1 MAEVDKN
8 NLTLLIRESLNY
20 FFRKNVDGKDYP
32 TLRKLKSTLRNN
44 IIFPLRRNIIEAYIV
59 GSEAKGTAN
68 ENSDLDIAIIVE
80 PVRGKTSLQL
90 TEAYHSKFSSEQFV
104 PRWNG
109 RKIDVQFFYPTD
121 EELKSY
127 QKIKLI

>member
-1 MAEVDKN
+1 MAEVDKSQI
-8 NLTLLIRESLNY
+8 TLLIRESLSY

-32 TLRKLKSTLRNN
+32 TLKNLKSVLRNN
-44 IIFPLRRNIIEAYIV
+44 IIFPLRRKIIEAYIV

-68 ENSDLDIAIIVE
+68 ENSDLDIAIVVE

-90 TEAYHSKFSSEQFV
+90 TEAYHNKFSSEQFV

-121 EELKSY
+121 SELEGF

>member
-8 NLTLLIRESLNY
+8 NLTLLIRESLSY
-20 FFRKNVDGKDYP
+20 FFRKNVEGKDYP
-32 TLRKLKSTLRNN
+32 TLKKLRSILRNN
-44 IIFPLRRNIIEAYIV
+44 IIVPLRRKVIEAYII

-68 ENSDLDIAIIVE
+68 ENSDLDIAIIIE
-80 PVRGKTSLQL
+80 PVRGKTALQL
-90 TEAYHSKFSSEQFV
+90 TETYHSKFSSEQFV

-109 RKIDVQFFYPTD
+109 RKIDVQFFYPED
-121 EELKSY
+121 EELKKY